1 MSEPSTPLMR
11 QYSAIK
17 KEHPNALL
25 FFRLGD
31 FYELFFDDAILA
43 ARELQITLTSRN
55 KEKGVNIP
63 MCGVPYHA
71 AEGYIAKLIRRG
83 FKVAVCE
90 QVEDPRLAT
99 KLVRREVTRVVTPGT
114 AADSSLNAEE
124 NNFLAAVATVGDR
137 VGFAALDLSTGEFRA
152 TEFAGESAGRR
163 IQEELEQL
171 RPKEMLYG
179 SSAPLLEHA
188 SSTQLGSFA
197 TLNGRD
203 TPHSTGTAPVARISG
218 FGWAETP
225 LDDWIFA
232 PDHAI
237 PLVENH
243 FGVLSLEGF
252 GLAGKQAAASAAGA
266 ILYYIRSTQR
276 GTLDHVDR
284 IGFYERQ
291 NCLVLDAVTVRN
303 LELIEPLFAGTD
315 AGVTLI
321 RCLDATITP
330 MGKRL
335 LRMWMLRPSLDRT
348 EIEARLDAVDVQVK
362 DIVGRE
368 ELRRSLDG
376 ILDLERLLSRVTLE
390 TANPRDV
397 LALGASLGKLP
408 KVRGVL
414 AGLLAP
420 RLAMLHAAIDEL
432 GDLRGK
438 IESMLAPEP
447 PLTLND
453 GGVIAAGIDKDLD
466 ELRDLSHNSKQ
477 YLAQVETRERERT
490 GIGSLKV
497 KFNSI
502 FGYYIE
508 ISKANLHHAPTD
520 YERKQTLVNAER
532 FTTPELKEY
541 ESKIL
546 DAQEKIVEIER
557 RLFAELRSAIA
568 AEAKRIRQ
576 TALALAEVDVLGSL
590 AHIAA
595 LRNYCRPKFEADNSD
610 QTADLE
616 IVEGRHPVI
625 ELQEMTIGNDRF
637 VPNDLF
643 LNSKTHNI
651 VVLTGP
657 NMGGKSTYLRQ
668 AALIVIMA
676 QMGSFVPARS
686 VRMGIVD
693 RVFTRIGASDNVA
706 RGRSTFMVEMTETAA
721 ILHTATPRSLILLD
735 EVGRGTSTYDGLAIA
750 WAAVEYLHARVRA
763 KTLFA
768 THYFELTELAE
779 QLSGVKNYHV
789 SVKETGGSVVFLR
802 RVEPGAA
809 DRSYGIEVAKL
820 AGLPNEVVVRA
831 REVLAEHESSEHRLS
846 GHLTPGSAPERPAQL
861 TIFTPLSQ
869 PVLEKL
875 READLDRMTPLEA
888 LNLLAELKKADW
900 QKRWQRRTQLI
911 HASGQLLIVGFDG
924 TEMSPRLASLLAKIA
939 PAGVILFARNIKGVE
954 QTHTLLRECQK
965 CVAMPLFTCVDLEGG
980 TVDRFRNVLGT
991 APSPAEVFATGSRA
1005 LYRKHGRV
1013 IGENCRALGFNV
1025 DFAPVLDLAFAA
1037 SRSVMSS
1044 RAVSDDPK
1052 QVVVYAREF
1061 LQGLRDAGV
1070 LGCGKH
1076 FPWAG

>member
-11 QYSAIK
+11 QYAAIK

-31 FYELFFDDAILA
+31 FYELFFDDAVLA

-55 KEKGVNIP
+55 KEKGVDIP

-71 AEGYIAKLIRRG
+71 AEGYISKLIRRG

-90 QVEDPRLAT
+90 QVEDPRLAK

-114 AADSSLNAEE
+114 VADSSLNAEE

-171 RPKEMLYG
+171 RPREMLYG
-179 SSAPLLEHA
+179 SSAPLLEHVENYLRGGNGA
-188 SSTQLGSFA
+188 LETGVSSVQG
-197 TLNGRD
+197 G
-203 TPHSTGTAPVARISG
+203 GMAPVPRISG
-218 FGWAETP
+218 AGWAETP

-232 PDHAI
+232 PDHSI
-237 PLVENH
+237 PLLENH

-266 ILYYIRSTQR
+266 ILYYIRTTQR
-276 GTLDHVDR
+276 GKLDHVDR

-315 AGVTLI
+315 AGVTLF
-321 RCLDATITP
+321 RALDATVTP

-335 LRMWMLRPSLDRT
+335 LRTWMLRPSLDQS
-348 EIEARLDAVDVQVK
+348 EIEARLDSVEVQVK
-362 DIVGRE
+362 DMVRRE

-397 LALGASLGKLP
+397 LALAASLGRIP
-408 KVRGVL
+408 KVRKVL
-414 AGLLAP
+414 GELLAS
-420 RLAMLHAAIDEL
+420 RLSTLHGLVDEL
-432 GDLRGK
+432 GDLREK
-438 IESMLAPEP
+438 IERTLVAEP
-447 PLTLND
+447 PLTLSD
-453 GGVIAAGIDKDLD
+453 GGVIAEGVDKDLD
-466 ELRDLSHNSKQ
+466 ELRDLSRNSKQ
-477 YLAQVETRERERT
+477 YLAQMEQRERERT

-508 ISKANLHHAPTD
+508 ISKANLHHSPAD

-557 RLFAELRSAIA
+557 RLFAELRCTIA

-576 TALALAEVDVLGSL
+576 TALALAEVDVLGCL

-595 LRNYCRPKFEADNSD
+595 LRNYCRPRFEPILDEVEKAADVG
-610 QTADLE
+610 DLE

-625 ELQEMTIGNDRF
+625 ELQELAGGSERF
-637 VPNDLF
+637 VPNDVF
-643 LNSKTHNI
+643 LDASTHNI

-676 QMGSFVPARS
+676 QMGSFVPARA
-686 VRMGIVD
+686 VRLGIVD

-721 ILHTATPRSLILLD
+721 ILHTATARSLILLD

-750 WAAVEYLHARVRA
+750 WAAVEYLHAHVHA

-789 SVKETGGSVVFLR
+789 SVKEAGGSVVFLR

-831 REVLAEHESSEHRLS
+831 REVLAEHEASERRLS
-846 GHLTPGSAPERPAQL
+846 GHLTPGASAEPERPAQL
-861 TIFTPLSQ
+861 TIFTALSQ
-869 PVLEKL
+869 PVLDRL
-875 READLDRMTPLEA
+875 REVDLDRLTPLEA
-888 LNLLAELKKADW
+888 LNLLAELKR
-900 QKRWQRRTQLI
+900 QI
-911 HASGQLLIVGFDG
+911 
-924 TEMSPRLASLLAKIA
+924 E
-939 PAGVILFARNIKGVE
+939 
-954 QTHTLLRECQK
+954 
-965 CVAMPLFTCVDLEGG
+965 
-980 TVDRFRNVLGT
+980 
-991 APSPAEVFATGSRA
+991 
-1005 LYRKHGRV
+1005 
-1013 IGENCRALGFNV
+1013 
-1025 DFAPVLDLAFAA
+1025 
-1037 SRSVMSS
+1037 
-1044 RAVSDDPK
+1044 
-1052 QVVVYAREF
+1052 
-1061 LQGLRDAGV
+1061 
-1070 LGCGKH
+1070 
-1076 FPWAG
+1076 

>member
-11 QYSAIK
+11 QYAAIK

-31 FYELFFDDAILA
+31 FYELFFDDAVLA

-55 KEKGVNIP
+55 KEKGVTIP

-71 AEGYIAKLIRRG
+71 ADGYIAKLIRRG

-90 QVEDPRLAT
+90 QVEDPRLAKT
-99 KLVRREVTRVVTPGT
+99 LVRREVTRVVTPGT
-114 AADSSLNAEE
+114 AADSALNAEE

-152 TEFAGESAGRR
+152 TEFAGEQAGRR
-163 IQEELEQL
+163 VQEELEQL
-171 RPKEMLYG
+171 RPKEVLYG
-179 SSAPLLEHA
+179 SSAPLFEKKNSGATGVLARPAAGSLAPTTPTRSA
-188 SSTQLGSFA
+188 SGA
-197 TLNGRD
+197 
-203 TPHSTGTAPVARISG
+203 
-218 FGWAETP
+218 AETP

-237 PLVENH
+237 PLLENH

-252 GLAGKQAAASAAGA
+252 GLAGKRAAASAAGA

-276 GTLDHVDR
+276 GTLHHVDR

-315 AGVTLI
+315 AGVTLF
-321 RCLDATITP
+321 RALDATVTP

-335 LRMWMLRPSLDRT
+335 LRTWMLRPSLDRV
-348 EIEARLDAVDVQVK
+348 EIEGRLDSVEVQVK
-362 DIVGRE
+362 DTVRRE
-368 ELRRSLDG
+368 ELRRALDG

-390 TANPRDV
+390 TANPRDL
-397 LALGASLGKLP
+397 LALAASLAKIP
-408 KVRGVL
+408 KVRTVL
-414 AGLLAP
+414 AGLSGAQLDNTAPEGRTNLAQRFSAGKSGP
-420 RLAMLHAAIDEL
+420 SDSSPGGTAEKLTRLAVSASRLRALYGAIDEL
-432 GDLRGK
+432 GDLRDK
-438 IESMLAPEP
+438 IESTLVPEP

-453 GGVIAAGIDKDLD
+453 GGVIAKGVDKDLD
-466 ELRDLSHNSKQ
+466 ELRDLSRNSKQ
-477 YLAQVETRERERT
+477 YLAQVEQRERERT

-508 ISKANLHHAPTD
+508 ISKSNLHLSPAD

-557 RLFAELRSAIA
+557 RMFAELRSAIA
-568 AEAKRIRQ
+568 AEAKPIRQ
-576 TALALAEVDVLGSL
+576 TALALAEVDVLGCL

-595 LRNYCRPKFEADNSD
+595 LRNYCRPRFEPNLDEAEKALDGADG
-610 QTADLE
+610 APGVPARPLDLE

-625 ELQEMTIGNDRF
+625 ELQELAAGTDRF

-643 LNSKTHNI
+643 LDASTHNI

-686 VRMGIVD
+686 VRLGIVD

-721 ILHTATPRSLILLD
+721 ILHTATARSLILLD

-750 WAAVEYLHARVRA
+750 WAAVEYLHARVHA

-789 SVKETGGSVVFLR
+789 SVK
-802 RVEPGAA
+802 
-809 DRSYGIEVAKL
+809 
-820 AGLPNEVVVRA
+820 
-831 REVLAEHESSEHRLS
+831 
-846 GHLTPGSAPERPAQL
+846 
-861 TIFTPLSQ
+861 
-869 PVLEKL
+869 
-875 READLDRMTPLEA
+875 
-888 LNLLAELKKADW
+888 
-900 QKRWQRRTQLI
+900 
-911 HASGQLLIVGFDG
+911 
-924 TEMSPRLASLLAKIA
+924 
-939 PAGVILFARNIKGVE
+939 
-954 QTHTLLRECQK
+954 
-965 CVAMPLFTCVDLEGG
+965 
-980 TVDRFRNVLGT
+980 
-991 APSPAEVFATGSRA
+991 
-1005 LYRKHGRV
+1005 
-1013 IGENCRALGFNV
+1013 
-1025 DFAPVLDLAFAA
+1025 
-1037 SRSVMSS
+1037 
-1044 RAVSDDPK
+1044 
-1052 QVVVYAREF
+1052 
-1061 LQGLRDAGV
+1061 
-1070 LGCGKH
+1070 
-1076 FPWAG
+1076 

>member
-1 MSEPSTPLMR
+1 
-11 QYSAIK
+11 
-17 KEHPNALL
+17 
-25 FFRLGD
+25 
-31 FYELFFDDAILA
+31 
-43 ARELQITLTSRN
+43 
-55 KEKGVNIP
+55 
-63 MCGVPYHA
+63 
-71 AEGYIAKLIRRG
+71 
-83 FKVAVCE
+83 
-90 QVEDPRLAT
+90 
-99 KLVRREVTRVVTPGT
+99 LVRREVTRVVTPGT

-152 TEFAGESAGRR
+152 TEFAGELAGHR

-179 SSAPLLEHA
+179 SSAPLFETR
-188 SSTQLGSFA
+188 S
-197 TLNGRD
+197 NGE
-203 TPHSTGTAPVARISG
+203 TGAPARPVAEHSATRAPARSTN
-218 FGWAETP
+218 GWAETP

-237 PLVENH
+237 PLLENH

-252 GLAGKQAAASAAGA
+252 GLAGKPAAASAAGA

-315 AGVTLI
+315 AGVTLF
-321 RCLDATITP
+321 RCMDATVTP

-335 LRMWMLRPSLDRT
+335 LRTWMLRPSLDPS
-348 EIEARLDAVDVQVK
+348 EINGRLDAVEVQVK
-362 DIVGRE
+362 DTVRRE

-397 LALGASLGKLP
+397 LALAASLARIP
-408 KVRGVL
+408 KVRTVL
-414 AGLLAP
+414 AGLSAS
-420 RLAMLHAAIDEL
+420 RLGTLHIAIDEL
-432 GDLRGK
+432 GDLREK
-438 IESMLAPEP
+438 LDRTLVPEP
-447 PLTLND
+447 PLTLSD
-453 GGVIAAGIDKDLD
+453 GGVIAAGIYKDLD
-466 ELRDLSHNSKQ
+466 ELRDLSRNSKQ

-508 ISKANLHHAPTD
+508 ISKANLHLSPAD

-576 TALALAEVDVLGSL
+576 TALALAELDVLGCL

-595 LRNYCRPKFEADNSD
+595 LRNYCRPKFEQKPDEAEKAEDVG
-610 QTADLE
+610 DLE

-625 ELQEMTIGNDRF
+625 ELQELAAGSERF
-637 VPNDLF
+637 VPNELF
-643 LNSKTHNI
+643 LDAATHNI

-676 QMGSFVPARS
+676 QMGSFVPARA
-686 VRMGIVD
+686 VRLGIVD
-693 RVFTRIGASDNVA
+693 RVFTRIGASDNLA

-721 ILHTATPRSLILLD
+721 ILHTATSRSLILLD

-750 WAAVEYLHARVRA
+750 WAAIEYLHARVHA

-831 REVLAEHESSEHRLS
+831 REVLAEHESAERRLS
-846 GHLTPGSAPERPAQL
+846 EHLTPGSSTEPERPTQL

-875 READLDRMTPLEA
+875 REVDLDRLTPLEA
-888 LNLLAELKKADW
+888 LNLLAELKR
-900 QKRWQRRTQLI
+900 QI
-911 HASGQLLIVGFDG
+911 
-924 TEMSPRLASLLAKIA
+924 E
-939 PAGVILFARNIKGVE
+939 
-954 QTHTLLRECQK
+954 
-965 CVAMPLFTCVDLEGG
+965 
-980 TVDRFRNVLGT
+980 
-991 APSPAEVFATGSRA
+991 
-1005 LYRKHGRV
+1005 
-1013 IGENCRALGFNV
+1013 
-1025 DFAPVLDLAFAA
+1025 
-1037 SRSVMSS
+1037 
-1044 RAVSDDPK
+1044 
-1052 QVVVYAREF
+1052 
-1061 LQGLRDAGV
+1061 
-1070 LGCGKH
+1070 
-1076 FPWAG
+1076 